1 MSDYRL
7 LDDSDIFK
15 WDENRLLLS
24 LGLLTF
30 FFPEIAIMNS
40 VIFVVALPLYSV
52 RYQFNALTARA
63 GVE

>member
-52 RYQFNALTARA
+52 RYQFNALTAGA